1 MHRSLE
7 FRSVSVR
14 VMCVAKQSVTKI
26 YSLKQKQKKKKKKKT
41 TYFIKKCHYDFF
53 LSSLIKCDILYG
65 FNQGYT
71 KIDYVIKTY
80 VKLVFKCTVKFIFI
94 YQIYI

>member
-26 YSLKQKQKKKKKKKT
+26 YSLKQKQRKKKEDNIFHKEV
-41 TYFIKKCHYDFF
+41 
-53 LSSLIKCDILYG
+53 SL
-65 FNQGYT
+65 
-71 KIDYVIKTY
+71 
-80 VKLVFKCTVKFIFI
+80 
-94 YQIYI
+94 

>member
-26 YSLKQKQKKKKKKKT
+26 YSLKQKQKKKKEKEDNIFHKEV
-41 TYFIKKCHYDFF
+41 
-53 LSSLIKCDILYG
+53 SL
-65 FNQGYT
+65 
-71 KIDYVIKTY
+71 
-80 VKLVFKCTVKFIFI
+80 
-94 YQIYI
+94 

>member
-26 YSLKQKQKKKKKKKT
+26 YSLKQMQKKKKKI

-53 LSSLIKCDILYG
+53 LSSLIKCDFLYG
-65 FNQGYT
+65 FKSG
-71 KIDYVIKTY
+71 V
-80 VKLVFKCTVKFIFI
+80 
-94 YQIYI
+94 YQN